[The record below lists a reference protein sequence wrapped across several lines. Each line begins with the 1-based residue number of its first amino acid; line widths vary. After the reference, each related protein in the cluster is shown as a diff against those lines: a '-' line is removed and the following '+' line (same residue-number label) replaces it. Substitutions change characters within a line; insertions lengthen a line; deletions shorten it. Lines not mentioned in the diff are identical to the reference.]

1 MEGTDMGYENEMK
14 IEFDS
19 RSCNEGFIRVAVSA
33 FMTQLNPTLE
43 EVADVKTAVSEAVTN
58 CIVHAYDG
66 KVEKITVS
74 CHIEGNALCLSVKD
88 TGCGIP
94 DIEKAMEPLFT
105 TRPEMERSGMGFA
118 FMEAFMDEVHVESTP
133 GTWNHGFHAKGDRM
147 EQTLALIE
155 RSHKGDKDARNILAQ
170 QNMGLVYTVAR
181 RFNGR
186 GCEMEDLIQIGSIG
200 LLKAIDKFDLSY
212 DVRFS
217 TYAVPMIAGE
227 IKRFLRDDGMIKV
240 SRSLK
245 EMAVKV
251 CMTREKLE
259 KDYGREPTL
268 EEVSE
273 EIGATR
279 EEIVMAMESAS
290 EVESLHKTIYQGD
303 GNAISLMDGI
313 KEEKDASEEL
323 LDHMLLNSLLGT
335 LEEKERD
342 LLRLR
347 YFEDL
352 TQVQV
357 AKQLD
362 MTQVQVSRMEKKIL
376 GKLRERL

>member
-1 MEGTDMGYENEMK
+1 
-14 IEFDS
+14 
-19 RSCNEGFIRVAVSA
+19 
-33 FMTQLNPTLE
+33 
-43 EVADVKTAVSEAVTN
+43 
-58 CIVHAYDG
+58 
-66 KVEKITVS
+66 
-74 CHIEGNALCLSVKD
+74 
-88 TGCGIP
+88 
-94 DIEKAMEPLFT
+94 
-105 TRPEMERSGMGFA
+105 
-118 FMEAFMDEVHVESTP
+118 
-133 GTWNHGFHAKGDRM
+133 M

-279 EEIVMAMESAS
+279 EEI
-290 EVESLHKTIYQGD
+290 
-303 GNAISLMDGI
+303 
-313 KEEKDASEEL
+313 
-323 LDHMLLNSLLGT
+323 GT

>member
-1 MEGTDMGYENEMK
+1 MSSKIYPIGIQNFEKIRKDGYFYIDKTALIYQMVK
-14 IEFDS
+14 TGSYYFLS
-19 RSCNEGFIRVAVSA
+19 RPRRFGKSLLIS
-33 FMTQLNPTLE
+33 TLE
-43 EVADVKTAVSEAVTN
+43 
-58 CIVHAYDG
+58 AYFLG
-66 KVEKITVS
+66 KKELF
-74 CHIEGNALCLSVKD
+74 EGL
-88 TGCGIP
+88 
-94 DIEKAMEPLFT
+94 AM
-105 TRPEMERSGMGFA
+105 
-118 FMEAFMDEVHVESTP
+118 
-133 GTWNHGFHAKGDRM
+133 
-147 EQTLALIE
+147 
-155 RSHKGDKDARNILAQ
+155 
-170 QNMGLVYTVAR
+170 
-181 RFNGR
+181 
-186 GCEMEDLIQIGSIG
+186 
-200 LLKAIDKFDLSY
+200 
-212 DVRFS
+212 
-217 TYAVPMIAGE
+217 
-227 IKRFLRDDGMIKV
+227 
-240 SRSLK
+240 
-245 EMAVKV
+245 
-251 CMTREKLE
+251 EKLE

-335 LEEKERD
+335 LEEKERN

>member
-1 MEGTDMGYENEMK
+1 
-14 IEFDS
+14 
-19 RSCNEGFIRVAVSA
+19 
-33 FMTQLNPTLE
+33 
-43 EVADVKTAVSEAVTN
+43 
-58 CIVHAYDG
+58 
-66 KVEKITVS
+66 
-74 CHIEGNALCLSVKD
+74 
-88 TGCGIP
+88 
-94 DIEKAMEPLFT
+94 
-105 TRPEMERSGMGFA
+105 
-118 FMEAFMDEVHVESTP
+118 
-133 GTWNHGFHAKGDRM
+133 
-147 EQTLALIE
+147 
-155 RSHKGDKDARNILAQ
+155 
-170 QNMGLVYTVAR
+170 
-181 RFNGR
+181 
-186 GCEMEDLIQIGSIG
+186 
-200 LLKAIDKFDLSY
+200 
-212 DVRFS
+212 
-217 TYAVPMIAGE
+217 MIAGE

-251 CMTREKLE
+251 CMIREKLE